1 MTASTRDIDAET
13 VTLAASGDAT
23 AMEAVVRSLQ
33 GPVHAIARRMLLD
46 RDDAEDATQESLVRI
61 VTRLAQFRG
70 ESKFST
76 WAYRIAVRRILDFRE
91 QRAAAARSSFQAF
104 ADDLADGLEVDAV
117 ERVQDA
123 VLHQQIKLACS
134 RAMLHCLD
142 GEHRI
147 AFVLG
152 EILELPAAD
161 AGEIL
166 GVEAATYRKR
176 LSRARTTLTEFLT
189 RTCGVVN
196 PQAPCACHRRL
207 TRARALGRVAP
218 GRTDAEGGD
227 LVQLRTQISALS
239 EARRVTAFYRR
250 EPEVRSRRDF
260 VADLRRILGS
270 LARINQE
277 TT

>member
-1 MTASTRDIDAET
+1 MSRSAPDIAAET
-13 VTLAASGDAT
+13 VTLAAHGDAD
-23 AMEAVVRSLQ
+23 AVERIVRALQ
-33 GPVHAIARRMLLD
+33 GPIHAIARRMLHD
-46 RDDAEDATQESLVRI
+46 REDAEDATQESLVRI

-76 WAYRIAVRRILDFRE
+76 WAFRIAVRRILDFRE
-91 QRAAAARSSFQAF
+91 QRAAAARTTFTAF

-117 ERVQDA
+117 ERAQER
-123 VLHQQIKLACS
+123 VLYHQIKLACS

-142 GEHRI
+142 GDHRI

-166 GVEAATYRKR
+166 GVEPATYRKR
-176 LSRARTTLTEFLT
+176 LSRARAALTEFLT

-196 PQAPCACHRRL
+196 PAAPCACHRRL
-207 TRARALGRVAP
+207 TRARALGRVQAGGPEVAP
-218 GRTDAEGGD
+218 DA
-227 LVQLRTQISALS
+227 LVQLRTQISAVA
-239 EARRVTAFYRR
+239 EARRVTAFYRQ

-260 VADLRRILGS
+260 VADLRRILET
-270 LARINQE
+270 LAHDSQE

>member
-1 MTASTRDIDAET
+1 MKRPVPDIDIET
-13 VTLAASGDAT
+13 VTLAAAGDAA

-33 GPVHAIARRMLLD
+33 GPVHAVARRMLQS

-76 WAYRIAVRRILDFRE
+76 WAFRIAVRRILDFRE
-91 QRAAAARSSFQAF
+91 QRAAAARHSFAAF
-104 ADDLADGLEVDAV
+104 ADDLADGLDVDAV
-117 ERVQDA
+117 ERAEDA

-152 EILELPAAD
+152 ELLELSADD

-166 GVEAATYRKR
+166 DIEPATYRKR
-176 LSRARTTLTEFLT
+176 LSRARAALTEFLT
-189 RTCGVVN
+189 RTCGVVS
-196 PQAPCACHRRL
+196 PQAPCACHRRV
-207 TRARALGRVAP
+207 TRALALGRVAP
-218 GRTDAEGGD
+218 GSDAPAGES
-227 LVQLRTQISALS
+227 LVQLRSHIASVS
-239 EARRVTAFYRR
+239 EAKRLTAFYRR

-260 VADLRRILGS
+260 VADLRRILGT
-270 LARINQE
+270 LHEPAKDL
-277 TT
+277 